1 MKRASG
7 ILLSIA
13 SLPSKYGIG
22 CFSREAYDFV
32 DFLEKTGQSYWQI
45 LPLGQTGYGDSPY
58 QSFSTFAGNP
68 YFIDLEKLIEAG
80 YLTKEEAQA
89 CDFGQD
95 PMYVDYEKIYR
106 SRYALLR
113 KAFRNS
119 PYAHE
124 KEPAFEEF
132 ISHHSGWLPD
142 YALFCALKEQYA
154 GVCYTEWD
162 EEYRRRDP
170 EALARCREKL
180 AEEIRFFEFLQ
191 YLFYTQWHDLK
202 AYANGKGIEIIG
214 DIPIYVAFD
223 SADAWSHPELFE
235 IDEEG
240 YPTVVA
246 GCPPDAFSA
255 TGQLWGNPI
264 YRWTYHKGT
273 GYAWWI
279 SRIRACFELYDVLRI
294 DHFRGFDEYYAIP
307 YGDETAQHGKWCPGP
322 GLDLFNAI
330 RHAMGDRKIIAEDL
344 GYMTESVIRMVEAS
358 GFPNMKVLQFAFDPS
373 GKSEYLP
380 HNYGRNCVAYTGTH
394 DNETMAGWLQDAN
407 PWERDFALRYAG
419 ADEKDPVLSMIRLTL
434 MSVADTA
441 IIPIQDYL
449 RLGNEARTNH
459 PSTLGGINWRWR
471 LVPGQL
477 TEELAREIRD
487 LTGMYGRLK

>member
-68 YFIDLEKLIEAG
+68 YFIDLEKLIAAG

-154 GVCYTEWD
+154 GVCCTEWD

-223 SADAWSHPELFE
+223 SADTWANPELFQL
-235 IDEEG
+235 DE
-240 YPTVVA
+240 
-246 GCPPDAFSA
+246 
-255 TGQLWGNPI
+255 
-264 YRWTYHKGT
+264 R
-273 GYAWWI
+273 
-279 SRIRACFELYDVLRI
+279 RADLNI
-294 DHFRGFDEYYAIP
+294 
-307 YGDETAQHGKWCPGP
+307 
-322 GLDLFNAI
+322 DLF
-330 RHAMGDRKIIAEDL
+330 HDDRVPFGA
-344 GYMTESVIRMVEAS
+344 
-358 GFPNMKVLQFAFDPS
+358 
-373 GKSEYLP
+373 YL
-380 HNYGRNCVAYTGTH
+380 
-394 DNETMAGWLQDAN
+394 
-407 PWERDFALRYAG
+407 
-419 ADEKDPVLSMIRLTL
+419 LT
-434 MSVADTA
+434 
-441 IIPIQDYL
+441 
-449 RLGNEARTNH
+449 
-459 PSTLGGINWRWR
+459 
-471 LVPGQL
+471 
-477 TEELAREIRD
+477 
-487 LTGMYGRLK
+487 